1 MKSLFNFK
9 KLLVF
14 LLLLFFSQ
22 NTFSNKCLT
31 KQDLKIGFIENSYID
46 YEYYLYYAL
55 GEYSSNHDILFNIN
69 EVNENEDE
77 FDIIFGEFRD
87 LEKLGSNQIEVPDK
101 VLNFYKKNEI
111 EISRNI
117 FPLDLDTFIL
127 LSQNEVQK
135 LTFEELSEIYNP
147 LKYTLGMSL
156 LTKEDTINLLIYH
169 MEETFIDTSSL
180 SFELTMELFR
190 KTYEN
195 INKNILNNNFLEVY
209 SSFENSENVYTLF
222 SDGILLN
229 KNTDF
234 DGFFLFPKSK
244 YIWSQEKGIFEENLE
259 ANPLSFYGFSAYLNN
274 SQSSG
279 FLCYLINEEVRL
291 KAFKD
296 FNIQLSPLSLNEVE
310 NIKSELPL
318 KYIDILNKK
327 NKNIFTPN
335 YSLELNSY
343 DLFSEIFLNKKKL
356 EIIFSKSGYLNYIN
370 K

>member
-1 MKSLFNFK
+1 MKSLLNFK

-14 LLLLFFSQ
+14 LLLFFFSQ
-22 NTFSNKCLT
+22 NTFSNECLT
-31 KQDLKIGFIENSYID
+31 KQNLEIGIIENSYID
-46 YEYYLYYAL
+46 YKYYLYYAL
-55 GEYSSNHDILFNIN
+55 GEYSSNNDILFNIN
-69 EVNENEDE
+69 EVNENIDD

-87 LEKLGSNQIEVPDK
+87 LKKLSSNQIEVPDK

-111 EISRNI
+111 ENLGNI

-156 LTKEDTINLLIYH
+156 LTKEEIINLLIYH
-169 MEETFIDTSSL
+169 LEEPSIDVSSL
-180 SFELTMELFR
+180 SFELTMGLFR
-190 KTYEN
+190 KTYKN
-195 INKNILNNNFLEVY
+195 INKNIFNNNFLEVY
-209 SSFENSENVYTLF
+209 NSFENSENIYTLF

-234 DGFFLFPKSK
+234 DNFLLFPKSK

-279 FLCYLINEEVRL
+279 FLCYLVNEKVRL

-310 NIKSELPL
+310 NIKNELPS

-335 YSLELNSY
+335 YSLELNKFN
-343 DLFSEIFLNKKKL
+343 LFSEIFFNKKELK
-356 EIIFSKSGYLNYIN
+356 IIFNKSDYLNN
-370 K
+370 